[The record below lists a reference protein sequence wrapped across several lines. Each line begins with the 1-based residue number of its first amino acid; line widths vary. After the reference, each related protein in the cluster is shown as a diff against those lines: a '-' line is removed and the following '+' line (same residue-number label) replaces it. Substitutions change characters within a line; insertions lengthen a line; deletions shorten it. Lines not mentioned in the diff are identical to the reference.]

1 MIFKTKIRDYTG
13 STPVIESSS
22 TYTTDNAHDDKAQ
35 RYLVD
40 GCYDVIE
47 KIRATKGEDDVQNF
61 GVMTSNDTTG
71 NAPNIDEVREI
82 IHVQRNGVPAIRVTP
97 NLAHKYTDTDSIHYA
112 SATDPVFFIQ
122 EEYLYLKPI
131 SSVSGALRYI
141 YIPNYAVT
149 NYTTEASSI
158 DKFPAEYYEHVCM
171 YASLKVL
178 EDLMQNYIEDD
189 EDSELAQLTGARIDR
204 LKVQYNE
211 MFGAAQ

>member
-13 STPVIESSS
+13 SSPVIESSS

-35 RYLVD
+35 RYLID

-47 KIRATKGEDDVQNF
+47 KIRARKGVDDVQKF
-61 GVMTSNDTTG
+61 GIWSDPLNSGTSLD
-71 NAPNIDEVREI
+71 IDEVREI
-82 IHVQRNGVPAIRVTP
+82 VFIQRNGIPATRVSP
-97 NLAHKYTDTDSIHYA
+97 SLIHKFTDTDSIHYA
-112 SATDPVFFIQ
+112 SVNDPVFYLQ
-122 EEYLYLKPI
+122 EQYLTIKPAPAAD
-131 SSVSGALRYI
+131 ALAYYI

-149 NYTTEASSI
+149 NYTSGTSSI